1 MNVAHLNNAM
11 WMAQPALETGIAVVM
26 FRRKLHKKFP
36 RFFAYVLTQIVMFCI
51 LFPLLKGDLYTLYFY
66 VYWITQLISLAIGFV
81 VIHEIFL
88 DVFRPYHTLK
98 DLGTVLFK
106 WAGLVMIL
114 VAAVVTAAS

>member
-66 VYWITQLISLAIGFV
+66 VYWITQLISLAIGMHNQNAQVYLQEWQKLRTFTWQLSWRV
-81 VIHEIFL
+81 PF
-88 DVFRPYHTLK
+88 
-98 DLGTVLFK
+98 
-106 WAGLVMIL
+106 
-114 VAAVVTAAS
+114 